1 MNWLQRSFAGNSA
14 TGDGGGLYNAG
25 ISSPVLTN
33 CTFWA
38 NSSNQG
44 GGIYNIYDSSPT
56 LTNCILWADTAGGL
70 PNEITND
77 DSSPVVTY
85 SSAQG
90 GYPGTGNLALHPRL
104 VDPENGDLHLHPCS
118 PCIDAG
124 SNSAPLLPSHDL
136 EGDPRIVD
144 GDGDATAT
152 VDMGVDEL
160 AAPGTCLQL
169 YLPLI
174 LRAY

>member
-1 MNWLQRSFAGNSA
+1 MADWHWGGVGVGN
-14 TGDGGGLYNAG
+14 NAG
-25 ISSPVLTN
+25 PA
-33 CTFWA
+33 CA
-38 NSSNQG
+38 CG
-44 GGIYNIYDSSPT
+44 
-56 LTNCILWADTAGGL
+56 TAL
-70 PNEITND
+70 
-77 DSSPVVTY
+77 
-85 SSAQG
+85 
-90 GYPGTGNLALHPRL
+90 TGNLALHPRL

-124 SNSAPLLPSHDL
+124 SNTAPLLPSHDF

-144 GDGDATAT
+144 GDGDTTAT

-169 YLPLI
+169 YLTLI